1 MANLTLKMPD
11 RRRSYL
17 ELWCCLLVFIEE
29 NRENNKLLIFIE
41 LFFSD
46 RTQLVSARET
56 QLVSACVWTWDT
68 ASPMMGQ
75 KCPIKKTRRI
85 NMIVAS
91 EHQTKLRQKEIQEI
105 DRKASKEHEEAKKN
119 SNFTQTYPKGWQRI
133 RELVRDKQ
141 GAAAIG
147 LYSFFAEHIDPTCGA
162 VVCDQ
167 QFLANQMGVST
178 RTIRRWLDYLE
189 EKGALV
195 RIPVAGKVCAYA
207 LDPHEVWKGYNTS
220 KDYSAFVTKTLV
232 NKDGE
237 IKRRIMAMFSGEES
251 GQEQ

>member
-1 MANLTLKMPD
+1 M
-11 RRRSYL
+11 
-17 ELWCCLLVFIEE
+17 
-29 NRENNKLLIFIE
+29 
-41 LFFSD
+41 
-46 RTQLVSARET
+46 
-56 QLVSACVWTWDT
+56 
-68 ASPMMGQ
+68 
-75 KCPIKKTRRI
+75 
-85 NMIVAS
+85 
-91 EHQTKLRQKEIQEI
+91 
-105 DRKASKEHEEAKKN
+105 
-119 SNFTQTYPKGWQRI
+119 
-133 RELVRDKQ
+133 RDKQ

-237 IKRRIMAMFSGEES
+237 IKETRIMAMFSGERAVKSSSEATLDGS
-251 GQEQ
+251 GATPPSERGMVRHSEPSP